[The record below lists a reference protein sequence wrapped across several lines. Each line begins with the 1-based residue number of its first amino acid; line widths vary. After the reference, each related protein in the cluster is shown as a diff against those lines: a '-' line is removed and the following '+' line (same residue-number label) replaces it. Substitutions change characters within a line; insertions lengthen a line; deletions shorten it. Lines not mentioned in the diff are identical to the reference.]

1 MGSVITLDNEDH
13 PNLSHKQTTEMDNC
27 LMLDCKIRLAEHL
40 LYEPVTEKPHQKKL
54 RRRSGNPN
62 KSDAQKTKANEVGE
76 EARETT
82 SRIIKDSRKT
92 SLTAIFAESQ
102 PAKPVET
109 AKNSGVNRRC
119 GKFVS

>member
-1 MGSVITLDNEDH
+1 MSQSLRNHIKKNYVVEVATQIKAM
-13 PNLSHKQTTEMDNC
+13 HK
-27 LMLDCKIRLAEHL
+27 
-40 LYEPVTEKPHQKKL
+40 
-54 RRRSGNPN
+54 
-62 KSDAQKTKANEVGE
+62 KTKANEVGE